1 MTTPLY
7 EAAIAKTELNAP
19 LQSAR
24 RIGWLIL
31 CMCVVFVVAGTLWL
45 FVLYIASLVE
55 LPGAYASFAK
65 SISESQ
71 DISVLK
77 QVCLS
82 LTKLDEADRIS
93 RRNWIVWAPALGL
106 ALAVICASL
115 SVWLL
120 VTIKRIEKH
129 LTSQRRSQ

>member
-1 MTTPLY
+1 MTIPLHETPI
-7 EAAIAKTELNAP
+7 AAIELNAP
-19 LQSAR
+19 LKSAR

-31 CMCVVFVVAGTLWL
+31 GVCVVFVVAGALWL
-45 FVLYIASLVE
+45 FVLYFASLVE

-77 QVCLS
+77 QACLS

-93 RRNWIVWAPALGL
+93 RLNWIVWAPTLGL

-115 SVWLL
+115 SAWLL

-129 LTSQRRSQ
+129 LAK

>member
-7 EAAIAKTELNAP
+7 EAPIEKNELNAP

-31 CMCVVFVVAGTLWL
+31 CMCVVFVVAGALWL
-45 FVLYIASLVE
+45 FVLYFANLVE

-82 LTKLDEADRIS
+82 LTKLDEADRIA

-106 ALAVICASL
+106 ALAIICATL
-115 SVWLL
+115 SAWLL
-120 VTIKRIEKH
+120 IKIKRIEKH
-129 LTSQRRSQ
+129 LAE